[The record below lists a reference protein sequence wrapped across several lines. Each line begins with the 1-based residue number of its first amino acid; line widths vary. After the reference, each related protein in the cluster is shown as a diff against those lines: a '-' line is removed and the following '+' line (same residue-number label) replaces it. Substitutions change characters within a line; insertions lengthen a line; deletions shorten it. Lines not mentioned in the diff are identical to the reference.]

1 MRDKIVEKRLM
12 SRIVA
17 DLKYLMDIDDSDLT
31 SDVELL
37 LWSELETIAAGVNW
51 AEDS

>member
-1 MRDKIVEKRLM
+1 M
-12 SRIVA
+12 VA
-17 DLKYLMDIDDSDLT
+17 DLKYLMDVSDADLT
-31 SDVELL
+31 TDVELL